1 MVTHRRIILT
11 LLVLLASSTVKAIA
25 QNGQSEFRPEADG
38 YVNLNSTTRLFLVAL
53 FTDVLETGHWQ
64 GNFGVH
70 FDFALKPV
78 FRREL
83 RSRDDVFRRRF
94 LSFRAGYRYITSLG
108 ESSSPYLEH
117 RWVVEVTSRVPL
129 PKKLVM
135 IDSSRGDLR
144 FIGGQPFSTRYRNK
158 LQLER
163 DFSFGSLVFTPY
175 LNGQL
180 YYDTRYDVWNRNRY
194 SAGVEVPAGQHLVLE
209 TYYLRQNDSRSSTP
223 HVNAVGLTFHLYF

>member
-1 MVTHRRIILT
+1 V
-11 LLVLLASSTVKAIA
+11 
-25 QNGQSEFRPEADG
+25 DG
-38 YVNLNSTTRLFLVAL
+38 YVNLSPAVRLLLLTL
-53 FTDVLETGHWQ
+53 FTDKLETGHWQ
-64 GNFGVH
+64 GDFGVH

-94 LSFRAGYRYITSLG
+94 FSFRAGYRYITSLG

-135 IDSSRGDLR
+135 IDSSRGELR

-163 DFSFGSLVFTPY
+163 EFSFGSLVFTPY

-194 SAGVEVPAGQHLVLE
+194 SAGVEVRPGSIWSWRHTICGRTTAAPALH
-209 TYYLRQNDSRSSTP
+209 T
-223 HVNAVGLTFHLYF
+223 